1 MKQYQIIIR
10 NTNTKGNGNILYKG
24 NLWSLTMKDL
34 PDDAGYATLGAA
46 KRIATLI
53 NKDPKRAG
61 LVDMLDIED
70 NLTMAYAEQVYGAGL
85 VDMVDMLDIE
95 AQAMSVEEIT
105 RLVVDQGKSLTR
117 DLVERYY
124 PEQEKRIQDEAER
137 AKAEAAVGGRLTD
150 EEWAEVKAANAK
162 AQSKPVKVK
171 VKTPKAPKAP
181 KEPKAK
187 PEKDPF
193 FITDLQRKFLDL
205 MRQDNFYER
214 GVDSTLFIPILA
226 DTLEPLGISKMI
238 TGAMVST
245 LREKGM
251 LVTGLE
257 EWSEMGS
264 TRTRKMKCF
273 KLTEIGKEVMRRE
286 GLAD

>member
-10 NTNTKGNGNILYKG
+10 NTNTKDNGNILHKG

-53 NKDPKRAG
+53 NKDPKSAG
-61 LVDMLDIED
+61 LV
-70 NLTMAYAEQVYGAGL
+70 G
-85 VDMVDMLDIE
+85 MLDIE

-105 RLVVDQGKSLTR
+105 KLAVDQGKSLTR
-117 DLVERYY
+117 DLMERYY

-137 AKAEAAVGGRLTD
+137 AKAEAAVGGKLTD
-150 EEWAEVKAANAK
+150 EEWANAKAANAK
-162 AQSKPVKVK
+162 AQPKPVKVK
-171 VKTPKAPKAP
+171 APKGP
-181 KEPKAK
+181 KSK

-193 FITDLQRKFLDL
+193 FIADLQRKFLDL
-205 MRQDNFYER
+205 MRQDSFYER

-226 DTLEPLGISKMI
+226 DTLEPLGIGKMT

-273 KLTEIGKEVMRRE
+273 ELTELGKEVMRRE

>member
-10 NTNTKGNGNILYKG
+10 NTNTKDNGSILHKG
-24 NLWSLTMKDL
+24 VLYSKDMLRSKDMGEL

-61 LVDMLDIED
+61 LVDMLDIKAHV
-70 NLTMAYAEQVYGAGL
+70 TT
-85 VDMVDMLDIE
+85 
-95 AQAMSVEEIT
+95 VEEMEIKM
-105 RLVVDQGKSLTR
+105 LNKNKKELTR
-117 DLVERYY
+117 NLMERYY
-124 PEQEKRIQDEAER
+124 PEQEKRIKDEAER

-150 EEWAEVKAANAK
+150 EEWAEVKAANT
-162 AQSKPVKVK
+162 KPQPKSVKVK
-171 VKTPKAPKAP
+171 VKAPKAP

-205 MRQDNFYER
+205 MRKDNFYER
-214 GVDSTLFIPILA
+214 GVDSALFIPILA
-226 DTLEPLGISKMI
+226 DTLEPLGIGKMT

-273 KLTEIGKEVMRRE
+273 ELTELGKEVMRRE

>member
-1 MKQYQIIIR
+1 
-10 NTNTKGNGNILYKG
+10 
-24 NLWSLTMKDL
+24 
-34 PDDAGYATLGAA
+34 
-46 KRIATLI
+46 
-53 NKDPKRAG
+53 
-61 LVDMLDIED
+61 
-70 NLTMAYAEQVYGAGL
+70 
-85 VDMVDMLDIE
+85 MLDIE

-105 RLVVDQGKSLTR
+105 KLAVDQGKSLTR
-117 DLVERYY
+117 DLMERYY
-124 PEQEKRIQDEAER
+124 PDQEKRIQDEAER
-137 AKAEAAVGGRLTD
+137 AKAEAAVGGKLTD
-150 EEWAEVKAANAK
+150 EEWANAKAANTK
-162 AQSKPVKVK
+162 AQPKPVKV
-171 VKTPKAPKAP
+171 KAP

-226 DTLEPLGISKMI
+226 DTLEPLGIGKMT

-251 LVTGLE
+251 LVTGLK

-273 KLTEIGKEVMRRE
+273 ELTELGKEVMRRE
-286 GLAD
+286 GLAELEKPEVG

>member
-10 NTNTKGNGNILYKG
+10 NTNTKDNGNILYKG
-24 NLWSLTMKDL
+24 VLYSRDTLRSKDMGEL
-34 PDDAGYATLGAA
+34 PEDAGYATLGAA

-53 NKDPKRAG
+53 NKDPKYAG
-61 LVDMLDIED
+61 MDGMTDIKAHV
-70 NLTMAYAEQVYGAGL
+70 TT
-85 VDMVDMLDIE
+85 I
-95 AQAMSVEEIT
+95 EEIKV
-105 RLVVDQGKSLTR
+105 LDKNKELTR
-117 DLVERYY
+117 DLMERYY

-162 AQSKPVKVK
+162 PQPKPVKV
-171 VKTPKAPKAP
+171 KAP

-226 DTLEPLGISKMI
+226 DTLEPLGIGKMT

-273 KLTEIGKEVMRRE
+273 ELTELGKEVMRRE
-286 GLAD
+286 GFAD

>member
-1 MKQYQIIIR
+1 MKQYQIVIR
-10 NTNTKGNGNILYKG
+10 NTNTKDNGNILYKG

-61 LVDMLDIED
+61 LVDMLDIE
-70 NLTMAYAEQVYGAGL
+70 
-85 VDMVDMLDIE
+85 

-105 RLVVDQGKSLTR
+105 KLAVDQNKKFVQ
-117 DLVERYY
+117 DLMKKYY

-137 AKAEAAVGGRLTD
+137 AKAEAAVGGKLTD

-162 AQSKPVKVK
+162 AQPKPVKVK
-171 VKTPKAPKAP
+171 ALKAPKAP

-187 PEKDPF
+187 PKKDPF

-205 MRQDNFYER
+205 MRQDDFYER

-226 DTLEPLGISKMI
+226 DTLEPLGIGKMT

-251 LVTGLE
+251 LVTGLK

-264 TRTRKMKCF
+264 TRTSKMKCF
-273 KLTEIGKEVMRRE
+273 ELTELGKEVMRRE

>member
-10 NTNTKGNGNILYKG
+10 NTNTKDNGNILHKG

-53 NKDPKRAG
+53 NKDPKSAG
-61 LVDMLDIED
+61 L
-70 NLTMAYAEQVYGAGL
+70 
-85 VDMVDMLDIE
+85 VDMLDIE

-105 RLVVDQGKSLTR
+105 KLAVDQGKSLTR
-117 DLVERYY
+117 DLMMERYY

-150 EEWAEVKAANAK
+150 EEWAEVKAANTK
-162 AQSKPVKVK
+162 PQPKPVKV
-171 VKTPKAPKAP
+171 KAP

-187 PEKDPF
+187 PRKEKDPYY
-193 FITDLQRKFLDL
+193 ITDLQRKFLDL
-205 MRQDNFYER
+205 MRNDSFYDN
-214 GVDSTLFIPILA
+214 GVDSSLWVPILA
-226 DTLEPLGISKMI
+226 DTLEGYGMNKMI

-251 LVTGLE
+251 LTVDVGRAQGEDKGL
-257 EWSEMGS
+257 
-264 TRTRKMKCF
+264 RKMKVIT
-273 KLTEIGKEVMRRE
+273 LTDLGKEVMKRE
-286 GLAD
+286 GFDK

>member
-10 NTNTKGNGNILYKG
+10 NTNTKDNGNILHKG

-53 NKDPKRAG
+53 NKDPKSAG
-61 LVDMLDIED
+61 LVGMLD
-70 NLTMAYAEQVYGAGL
+70 V
-85 VDMVDMLDIE
+85 E

-105 RLVVDQGKSLTR
+105 KLAVDQGKSLTR
-117 DLVERYY
+117 DLMERYY

-150 EEWAEVKAANAK
+150 EEWAEVKAANTK
-162 AQSKPVKVK
+162 AQPKPVKV
-171 VKTPKAPKAP
+171 KAPKAP

-205 MRQDNFYER
+205 MRQDSFYER

-226 DTLEPLGISKMI
+226 DTLEPLGIGKMT

-264 TRTRKMKCF
+264 TRTCKMKCF
-273 KLTEIGKEVMRRE
+273 ELTELGKEVMRRE

>member
-1 MKQYQIIIR
+1 MNEKMSRQ
-10 NTNTKGNGNILYKG
+10 TAAEFLDTLSDHFDELSFDGVYK
-24 NLWSLTMKDL
+24 
-34 PDDAGYATLGAA
+34 DAIDFA
-46 KRIATLI
+46 
-53 NKDPKRAG
+53 
-61 LVDMLDIED
+61 
-70 NLTMAYAEQVYGAGL
+70 
-85 VDMVDMLDIE
+85 
-95 AQAMSVEEIT
+95 VEELSKPT
-105 RLVVDQGKSLTR
+105 DA
-117 DLVERYY
+117 DLIDAFLE
-124 PEQEKRIQDEAER
+124 EAEKRIQDEAER
-137 AKAEAAVGGRLTD
+137 AKAEAAVGGKLTD

-162 AQSKPVKVK
+162 AQPKPVKVK
-171 VKTPKAPKAP
+171 ALKAPKAP

-226 DTLEPLGISKMI
+226 DTLEPLGIGKMT

-251 LVTGLE
+251 LVTGLK

-264 TRTRKMKCF
+264 TRTSKMKCF
-273 KLTEIGKEVMRRE
+273 ELTELGKEVMRRE

>member
-10 NTNTKGNGNILYKG
+10 NTNTKDNGNILYKG

-61 LVDMLDIED
+61 LVDMLDIE
-70 NLTMAYAEQVYGAGL
+70 
-85 VDMVDMLDIE
+85 

-105 RLVVDQGKSLTR
+105 KLAVDQGKSLTR
-117 DLVERYY
+117 NLMERYY

-137 AKAEAAVGGRLTD
+137 AKVEAAVGGRFTD
-150 EEWAEVKAANAK
+150 EEWAEYKAANTK
-162 AQSKPVKVK
+162 AQPKPVKVK
-171 VKTPKAPKAP
+171 APKAPKAP

-205 MRQDNFYER
+205 MRQDSFYER

-226 DTLEPLGISKMI
+226 DTLEPLGIGRMT

-264 TRTRKMKCF
+264 TWTYKMKCF
-273 KLTEIGKEVMRRE
+273 ELTELGKEVMRRE

>member
-1 MKQYQIIIR
+1 MKQYQIIVR
-10 NTNTKGNGNILYKG
+10 NTNTKDNGNILHKG

-53 NKDPKRAG
+53 NKDPKSAG
-61 LVDMLDIED
+61 LVDMLDIE
-70 NLTMAYAEQVYGAGL
+70 AQV
-85 VDMVDMLDIE
+85 
-95 AQAMSVEEIT
+95 MSVEEIT
-105 RLVVDQGKSLTR
+105 KLAVDQGKSLTR
-117 DLVERYY
+117 DLMERYY

-137 AKAEAAVGGRLTD
+137 AKAEAAVGGKLTD
-150 EEWAEVKAANAK
+150 EEWANAKAANTK
-162 AQSKPVKVK
+162 AQPKPVKVK
-171 VKTPKAPKAP
+171 VKAPKALKAP

-226 DTLEPLGISKMI
+226 DTLEPLGIGKMT

-273 KLTEIGKEVMRRE
+273 ELTELGKEVMRCE

>member
-10 NTNTKGNGNILYKG
+10 NTNTKDNGNILHKG

-53 NKDPKRAG
+53 NKDPKSAG
-61 LVDMLDIED
+61 L
-70 NLTMAYAEQVYGAGL
+70 
-85 VDMVDMLDIE
+85 VDMLDIE

-105 RLVVDQGKSLTR
+105 KLAVDQGKSLTR
-117 DLVERYY
+117 DLMERYY

-162 AQSKPVKVK
+162 AQPKPVKVK
-171 VKTPKAPKAP
+171 ATKAPKAPKAP

-214 GVDSTLFIPILA
+214 GVDSGLFISILA
-226 DTLEPLGISKMI
+226 DTLEPLGISKMT

-264 TRTRKMKCF
+264 TRTRKMKYF
-273 KLTEIGKEVMRRE
+273 ELTELGKEVMRRE

>member
-10 NTNTKGNGNILYKG
+10 NTNTKDNGNILHKG

-53 NKDPKRAG
+53 NKDPKSAG
-61 LVDMLDIED
+61 LV
-70 NLTMAYAEQVYGAGL
+70 G
-85 VDMVDMLDIE
+85 MLDIE

-105 RLVVDQGKSLTR
+105 KLAVDQGKSLTR
-117 DLVERYY
+117 DLMERYY

-137 AKAEAAVGGRLTD
+137 AKAEAAVGGKLTD
-150 EEWAEVKAANAK
+150 EEWANAKAANAK
-162 AQSKPVKVK
+162 AQPKPVKVK
-171 VKTPKAPKAP
+171 APKGP
-181 KEPKAK
+181 KSK

-205 MRQDNFYER
+205 MRQDSFYER

-226 DTLEPLGISKMI
+226 DTLEPLGIGKMT

-273 KLTEIGKEVMRRE
+273 ELTELGKEVMRRE